1 MTTAPR
7 AFRRSV
13 EKKKTQER
21 PTVAFTLDWV
31 DDEDESNI
39 LRSDTFHATMPSDE
53 RLFIVAAMA
62 GNEDSQGTSEAA
74 AVMDMLKDAL
84 PLPEFRTLKQR
95 LLDPDDDVNLEMLQ
109 DVMYW
114 LMEEWASFPT
124 QPASASSGSQASIGA
139 KSTGRVRSK
148 ESIHSPLGSTAS

>member
-31 DDEDESNI
+31 DDEDESNV

-124 QPASASSGSQASIGA
+124 QPASDSSGSKASTGV

-148 ESIHSPLGSTAS
+148 ESIHLPLGSTGS